1 MTQYGFYFD
10 STRCTGC
17 RTCEMACKDY
27 NDLPANYAFRRVFD
41 YEGGD
46 WKDNGDG
53 TFEPT
58 SWAYHVSMACNHCAM
73 PAWPIAPKAPWK
85 RMPIPGSCPAT
96 RRSALAAALA

>member
-46 WKDNGDG
+46 WKDKNS
-53 TFEPT
+53 PARAR
-58 SWAYHVSMACNHCAM
+58 SCAGS
-73 PAWPIAPKAPWK
+73 ASRWGSKPWQNTTK
-85 RMPIPGSCPAT
+85 SR
-96 RRSALAAALA
+96 AASP

>member
-41 YEGGD
+41 YEGGEWNVAD
-46 WKDNGDG
+46 DG
-53 TFEPT
+53 TF
-58 SWAYHVSMACNHCAM
+58 SQ
-73 PAWPIAPKAPWK
+73 
-85 RMPIPGSCPAT
+85 
-96 RRSALAAALA
+96 

>member
-46 WKDNGDG
+46 WKDNGDNRQHNQCRLWQSS
-53 TFEPT
+53 FFPVPDRFV
-58 SWAYHVSMACNHCAM
+58 HN
-73 PAWPIAPKAPWK
+73 
-85 RMPIPGSCPAT
+85 
-96 RRSALAAALA
+96 

>member
-27 NDLPANYAFRRVFD
+27 NDLPASYAFRRVFD

-58 SWAYHVSMACNHCAM
+58 SWAYHVSHGLQPLRDAGL
-73 PAWPIAPKAPWK
+73 
-85 RMPIPGSCPAT
+85 RSQLSSRSPGERC
-96 RRSALAAALA
+96 

>member
-46 WKDNGDG
+46 
-53 TFEPT
+53 
-58 SWAYHVSMACNHCAM
+58 
-73 PAWPIAPKAPWK
+73 
-85 RMPIPGSCPAT
+85 
-96 RRSALAAALA
+96 